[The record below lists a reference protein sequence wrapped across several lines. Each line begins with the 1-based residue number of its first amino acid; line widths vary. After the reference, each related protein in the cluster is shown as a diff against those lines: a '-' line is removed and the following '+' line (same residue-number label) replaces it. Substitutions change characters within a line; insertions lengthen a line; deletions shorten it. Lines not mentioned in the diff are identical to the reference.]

1 MRESIMPKGSAIGIG
16 RLSVEKPIT
25 GCRSEAVN

>member
-16 RLSVEKPIT
+16 RLSVDNPIT
-25 GCRSEAVN
+25 GWRSEAVN